1 MISPSD
7 YDFLR
12 SYLKTKSGL
21 VLTED
26 KHYLLE
32 SRLDPVIRRFAL
44 QDMARLAKGLRENQP
59 LGLAEAVIEAMT
71 TNESLFFRDK
81 RPFDLL
87 TTEMLPALA
96 KSRRNHQTLRI
107 WCAAA
112 STGQEPYSIAM
123 ALKDNA
129 HLLGGRKVEIL
140 GTDLSTEVLA
150 RAESGIYNQFEVQR
164 GLPIQLLL
172 KHFSKV
178 GDQWQISADL
188 RGMVKY
194 RKLNLLDSFAMLG
207 VFDIVFC
214 RNVLIYFD
222 VPTKENILGR
232 IAKCMAPDGYLLL
245 GGAETVMGISDA
257 FVPGAKPGYYIPKAR
272 AMEALA

>member
-1 MISPSD
+1 MISSFD
-7 YDFLR
+7 YDYLR
-12 SYLKTKSGL
+12 TFLKTRSGL
-21 VLTED
+21 VLTDD

-32 SRLDPVIRRFAL
+32 SRLEPVMRRFGLA
-44 QDMARLAKGLRENQP
+44 DMSRLVKGLRENSP
-59 LGLAEAVIEAMT
+59 AGLMEAVIEAMT

-87 TTEMLPALA
+87 TSVMLPALA
-96 KSRRNHQTLRI
+96 KSRRSHVPLRI

-123 ALKDNA
+123 ALKENPQ
-129 HLLGGRKVEIL
+129 LLGGRQVEII
-140 GTDLSTEVLA
+140 GTDLSTEVLT

-164 GLPIQLLL
+164 GLPVQLLL
-172 KHFSKV
+172 KYFKKA
-178 GDQWQISADL
+178 GDQWQVSSDN

-232 IAKCMAPDGYLLL
+232 IAKCMASDGYLLL

-257 FVPGAKPGYYIPKAR
+257 FVPGDKPGFYIPKAR
-272 AMEALA
+272 AMEALG